1 MGAADPKGCAREGCV
16 SLRPRLWDNGGISL
30 PALRA
35 GTATA
40 NTISSMFE
48 VRADPL
54 LFFFLCRTRKRRVNK
69 VSVSEGL
76 SVPEKKERR
85 RRRKNLAHRISN
97 RVTASRS
104 AEIAQIMKFSTTP
117 ESEVHRPPRCIQTFA
132 IFCSEELRLLAA
144 ARPWC
149 ADAATRPLQ
158 RQPGQPS
165 SAPRWPLPSPPLPPP
180 LLPSAPTSPSRG
192 HDGRPTPYIFDG
204 RSTACRGARAS

>member
-1 MGAADPKGCAREGCV
+1 MAIVTPTARSCSASSRLVMGAADPKGCAREGCA

-54 LFFFLCRTRKRRVNK
+54 LFFFLCGTRKRRVNK

-132 IFCSEELRLLAA
+132 IFCSQDL
-144 ARPWC
+144 
-149 ADAATRPLQ
+149 
-158 RQPGQPS
+158 
-165 SAPRWPLPSPPLPPP
+165 
-180 LLPSAPTSPSRG
+180 
-192 HDGRPTPYIFDG
+192 
-204 RSTACRGARAS
+204 RGADEPTASSNTYRYRNTSK